1 MRARTG
7 AELHGKTSDGCASR
21 AHTPDGRGADDGEL
35 VARCLAGDDAAWHEL
50 IGRYARLVEA
60 VIRRYHLPAEEG
72 ADAFQDVW
80 VALWRDLH
88 AVRSQ
93 QRLGPW
99 LVTTAGRTA
108 WDARKR
114 IERRHEA
121 QQVDGLIDV
130 LVDDRA
136 DPERDVTAAE
146 TSLRVRA
153 ALASISPRC
162 RTLLKALFF
171 DETVSYARIA
181 GELGCSANSI
191 GPIRGRCF
199 RELRNALA
207 DR

>member
-1 MRARTG
+1 MRAW
-7 AELHGKTSDGCASR
+7 TSGQPAGQPS
-21 AHTPDGRGADDGEL
+21 APSSLDGRRADDGEL

-60 VIRRYHLPAEEG
+60 VIRRYHLPDEER

-80 VALWRDLH
+80 VALWRELH
-88 AVRSQ
+88 AVRSH

-121 QQVDGLIDV
+121 QQVDTMLDI
-130 LVDDRA
+130 LVDEGA
-136 DPERDVTAAE
+136 NPERDVTEAE

-153 ALASISPRC
+153 ALSSISPRC

-171 DETVSYARIA
+171 DETVSYAKIA
-181 GELGCSANSI
+181 EELGCSANSI

-199 RELRNALA
+199 RELRDALA

>member
-1 MRARTG
+1 MRAQRDQESQASSSPESRG
-7 AELHGKTSDGCASR
+7 AEDSV
-21 AHTPDGRGADDGEL
+21 L
-35 VARCLAGDDAAWHEL
+35 VARCLDGDDAAWHEL

-60 VIRRYHLPAEEG
+60 VIRRYHLSSEEQ

-80 VALWRDLH
+80 VALWRNLA
-88 AVRSQ
+88 AVRNQ

-114 IERRHEA
+114 IERRHES
-121 QQVDGLIDV
+121 QQVDTLVEV
-130 LVDDRA
+130 LA
-136 DPERDVTAAE
+136 DETANPERDFAERE

-153 ALASISPRC
+153 ALATLSPRC

-171 DETVSYARIA
+171 DETVSYVQIA

-199 RELRNALA
+199 RELRDALA

>member
-1 MRARTG
+1 
-7 AELHGKTSDGCASR
+7 
-21 AHTPDGRGADDGEL
+21 
-35 VARCLAGDDAAWHEL
+35 
-50 IGRYARLVEA
+50 
-60 VIRRYHLPAEEG
+60 
-72 ADAFQDVW
+72 

-99 LVTTAGRTA
+99 LVTIAGRTA

-121 QQVDGLIDV
+121 QQGDGFFDI

-136 DPERDVTAAE
+136 DPERDITEAE

-171 DETVSYARIA
+171 DETVSYATIA
-181 GELGCSANSI
+181 QQLGCSANSI

-199 RELRNALA
+199 RELRDALA

>member
-1 MRARTG
+1 MRAHNAQQATG
-7 AELHGKTSDGCASR
+7 SPS
-21 AHTPDGRGADDGEL
+21 PDGRGAEDSEL

-60 VIRRYHLPAEEG
+60 VLRRYHLPAEEQ

-80 VALWRDLH
+80 VALWRELGS
-88 AVRSQ
+88 VRSQ

-114 IERRHEA
+114 IERRHES
-121 QQVDGLIDV
+121 QQVDGLFDV
-130 LVDDRA
+130 LVDETA
-136 DPERDVTAAE
+136 NPERDVAEAE

-153 ALASISPRC
+153 ALASLSPRC

-171 DETVSYARIA
+171 DETVSYVQIA

-199 RELRNALA
+199 RELRDALA

>member
-1 MRARTG
+1 MRAHNAQQTAQQRTG
-7 AELHGKTSDGCASR
+7 
-21 AHTPDGRGADDGEL
+21 TPSAGGRGAEDAQL

-60 VIRRYHLPAEEG
+60 VLRRYHLPSEEQ

-80 VALWRDLH
+80 VALWREL
-88 AVRSQ
+88 ASVRDQ

-121 QQVDGLIDV
+121 QQVDTLFDV
-130 LVDDRA
+130 LVDETA
-136 DPERDVTAAE
+136 NPERDVAEAE

-153 ALASISPRC
+153 ALASLTPRC

-171 DETVSYARIA
+171 DETVSYVQIA

-199 RELRNALA
+199 RELRDALA

>member
-1 MRARTG
+1 
-7 AELHGKTSDGCASR
+7 
-21 AHTPDGRGADDGEL
+21 
-35 VARCLAGDDAAWHEL
+35 
-50 IGRYARLVEA
+50 
-60 VIRRYHLPAEEG
+60 
-72 ADAFQDVW
+72 
-80 VALWRDLH
+80 
-88 AVRSQ
+88 VRST

-114 IERRHEA
+114 IERRHES
-121 QQVDGLIDV
+121 QQVDTLADT
-130 LVDDRA
+130 LVDETA
-136 DPERDVTAAE
+136 NPERDVAEAE

-153 ALASISPRC
+153 ALAGLSPRC

-171 DETVSYARIA
+171 DETVSYVQIA

-199 RELRNALA
+199 RELRDALT

>member
-1 MRARTG
+1 MRAQNTQ
-7 AELHGKTSDGCASR
+7 ASIR
-21 AHTPDGRGADDGEL
+21 LPLADGRGAEDSAL
-35 VARCLAGDDAAWHEL
+35 VARCLEGDDAAWHEL

-60 VIRRYHLPAEEG
+60 VIRRYHLPAEEQ

-80 VALWRDLH
+80 VALWRDL
-88 AVRSQ
+88 ASVRSQ

-114 IERRHEA
+114 IERRHET
-121 QQVDGLIDV
+121 QQIDGLIDV
-130 LVDDRA
+130 LTDETA
-136 DPERDVTAAE
+136 NPERDFADRE

-153 ALASISPRC
+153 ALASLSPRC

-171 DETVSYARIA
+171 DETVSYAQIA

-199 RELRNALA
+199 RELRDALA

>member
-1 MRARTG
+1 
-7 AELHGKTSDGCASR
+7 
-21 AHTPDGRGADDGEL
+21 
-35 VARCLAGDDAAWHEL
+35 
-50 IGRYARLVEA
+50 
-60 VIRRYHLPAEEG
+60 
-72 ADAFQDVW
+72 VW
-80 VALWRDLH
+80 VALWRELA

-114 IERRHEA
+114 IERRRES
-121 QQVDGLIDV
+121 QQGEGVMEL
-130 LVDDRA
+130 LVDETA
-136 DPERDVTAAE
+136 NPEHEVAERE

-153 ALASISPRC
+153 ALAGLSPRC

-171 DETVSYARIA
+171 DETVSYVQIA
-181 GELGCSANSI
+181 EELGCSANSI

-199 RELRNALA
+199 RELRDALT